1 METRDSLRLPAF
13 TAYVSPDADKGAA
26 VSEEKGIT
34 DWQRGQKLSWL
45 GKLAR
50 PGAIELSVDLK
61 LVGRVRVRLTALP
74 VGARKGAILN
84 AEAKSSG
91 VLKLGLVNVKPG
103 YWRFT
108 LEVLAGTPPSVSA
121 LILTGDPIGGAKF
134 NLKERRNA
142 ASVHLG
148 FPTEKDAK
156 VVGFYNEVTPTEDP
170 LHTYY
175 MACGFSRGYF
185 GIQVNSPTERR
196 IIFSIWDAGN
206 EAVDR
211 SKVADD
217 DRVKLLEKGNGV
229 FTDDFGNEGTGGHSH
244 LVYPWKKG
252 QTYRFCVTVKP
263 DETKTHTEY
272 AGWFWFPETKKW
284 GLIARFRAPK
294 DGGYLKGLYSFSEN
308 FWGNNGDLL
317 RRAEFGNQWIVLE
330 GGATRELSTAR
341 FTCDA
346 TGKAGDRIDF
356 AAGPTQGGKFFLQ
369 HGGFVDNGVK
379 FGDTFVRPMTG
390 KLPKDLPV

>member
-1 METRDSLRLPAF
+1 METRDSLRIPAF
-13 TAYVSPDADKGAA
+13 TGYVSPDADGGASF
-26 VSEEKGIT
+26 SEEKGAT
-34 DWQRGQKLSWL
+34 DWRRGQKISWF

-50 PGAIELSVDLK
+50 TGSIDISVDLK
-61 LVGRVRVRLTALP
+61 LAGRVRVRLTAQP
-74 VGARKGAILN
+74 VGARKGALLN

-91 VLKLGLVNVKPG
+91 VLKLGAVKVQPG

-108 LEVLAGTPPSVSA
+108 LEVLAGNSPSVTA
-121 LILTGDPIGGAKF
+121 LIFSGDPIGGAKF

-156 VVGFYNEVTPTEDP
+156 IVGFYNEVTATEDP

-185 GIQVNSPTERR
+185 GMQVNSSTERR
-196 IIFSIWDAGN
+196 VIFSIWDAGA
-206 EAVDR
+206 EGVDR
-211 SKVADD
+211 AKVADG
-217 DRVKLLEKGNGV
+217 DRVKLLEKGEGV
-229 FTDDFGNEGTGGHSH
+229 FAGDFGNEGTGGHSH

-252 QTYRFCVTVKP
+252 QTYRFCVTAKP
-263 DETKTHTEY
+263 DETSTHTEY

-308 FWGNNGDLL
+308 FGGSVGDLT
-317 RRAEFGNQWIVLE
+317 RRVEFGNQWIVLE
-330 GGATRELSTAR
+330 GGNTCELSTAR

-356 AAGPTQGGKFFLQ
+356 AAGPTREGKFFLQ
-369 HGGFVDNGVK
+369 HGGFTDNGVK
-379 FGDTFVRPMTG
+379 FGDTFVRPSTG
-390 KLPKDLPV
+390 KLPKDLPD